1 MLVQDGM
8 SAGLPVSCLKSRGGL
23 VLALGDTELAEHS
36 EEEWYPPTPPL
47 YDVTD
52 RLRSVGSQHL
62 FNKFPQKNGPQ
73 STVLVPNS

>member
-8 SAGLPVSCLKSRGGL
+8 SAGPPVSCLKSRGGL

-52 RLRSVGSQHL
+52 RLRSGGSQHFGAL
-62 FNKFPQKNGPQ
+62 SVFSNFP
-73 STVLVPNS
+73 